1 VSKQNRKELDYEA
14 YVLSVFDSGI
24 SVYAVVLCLRKVSI
38 HRLFGKDI
46 CANRGR
52 IWQIRLHWNACRRGW
67 SYRNCRCGYTIQKP
81 QKGFLGTQ
89 PEKIFF
95 ICFDENG
102 VAISCEEGFRP
113 GG

>member
-1 VSKQNRKELDYEA
+1 MPADGDGL
-14 YVLSVFDSGI
+14 
-24 SVYAVVLCLRKVSI
+24 
-38 HRLFGKDI
+38 
-46 CANRGR
+46 
-52 IWQIRLHWNACRRGW
+52 
-67 SYRNCRCGYTIQKP
+67 YRNCRCGYTIQKP

>member
-1 VSKQNRKELDYEA
+1 MKRMSYLFLILAFLCMLLFSACGKYRPDDFLGKS
-14 YVLSVFDSGI
+14 SVQIEVEYGSFDCI
-24 SVYAVVLCLRKVSI
+24 SAPADPDGL
-38 HRLFGKDI
+38 
-46 CANRGR
+46 
-52 IWQIRLHWNACRRGW
+52 
-67 SYRNCRCGYTIQKP
+67 YRNCRCGYTIQEP

-102 VAISCEEGFRP
+102 VAVSCEEDYRP